1 MEVLRRIDSTILS
14 DEMKEKVVGILN
26 SVRTEHKHSYSAQ
39 VKIVCHYFMQ
49 LMAFNQDIT
58 AAEQH
63 IRNFQEKCNN
73 YLISNQIIYNSQ
85 DFTCQLLNRVD
96 DQFDAENSIRF
107 QNLSSG
113 EKQIVSLFSHLYLD
127 KDRNY
132 ANFKMQNIFEI
143 VGNQLQPRYGD
154 VDSLLREL
162 FRESQVPYV
171 QVDIALYIDLLNSK
185 HTLMSIFGVNT
196 F

>member
-1 MEVLRRIDSTILS
+1 
-14 DEMKEKVVGILN
+14 MKEKVVGILN